1 MAFPAVLQTAQ
12 TECGLGVSA
21 SILQHYGRY
30 QTVSDLRLAME
41 PGREGLNLLQ
51 VSNLLTDEG
60 MEVGAYR
67 AGSLEQLRDI
77 GKPVILHWN
86 NSHYVVLV
94 RMRHDRVQIMD
105 PGQGLRTISLE
116 EAESSF
122 SGSVLV
128 PTPRDDFEKKS
139 RNVFKD
145 WQFHTFF
152 TKQMFGQY
160 ALFILLLAITYSVTF
175 AVPMVIQHVVD
186 AQLKGEENVVVGIT
200 AGVITGITGY
210 YLVSIARAATLA
222 SIVSSI
228 GYKLLGDLFA
238 RLLKLPLT
246 YFALRSPGDILYR
259 LASVNILRDFL
270 SSNLT
275 EFVINIGT
283 MIVILIFI
291 AQQSGVVLLITCGVL
306 SVLVVIWIVTARPTS
321 QALDAEYSHASETQV
336 IELDAIN
343 TVATMKMT
351 GSATSTFDKWRE
363 TYLRSLASMRRRM
376 VLQQGVLGSAAAVV
390 QLGGPLILLLSS
402 LPLVN
407 NGTLT
412 LGQAIATEG
421 ISAMLFSSI
430 SSVMF
435 GIMNIAAVDRAVAR
449 ITDIQRY
456 EPEQDEG
463 TVTDVFDSDIELD
476 NVSFTYPGGM
486 APVLSEVSL
495 TVPEEQDIAIVGS
508 SGSGKSTLAML
519 LCSLYSPV
527 SGAIRV
533 GGIDIRD
540 YSLDALRSH
549 IGYVPQQLQTRTGSL
564 YDNLTA
570 GLDDGRS
577 REEIEANIYAM
588 GILDFVK
595 DLPLG
600 FDTIMA
606 NGGENF
612 SGGQRQR
619 IAIATALLRYPRI
632 LVLDEATSALDT
644 TTERQV
650 TELIAQYQCT
660 KVVVAH
666 RLSTIR
672 NAQQIVVMEH
682 GCVMQVGS
690 HEELIS
696 VEGRYR
702 DLYYQEEKSS
712 HEEYV

>member
-67 AGSLEQLRDI
+67 ASSLEQLRDL

-186 AQLKGEENVVVGIT
+186 A
-200 AGVITGITGY
+200 
-210 YLVSIARAATLA
+210 
-222 SIVSSI
+222 
-228 GYKLLGDLFA
+228 
-238 RLLKLPLT
+238 
-246 YFALRSPGDILYR
+246 
-259 LASVNILRDFL
+259 
-270 SSNLT
+270 
-275 EFVINIGT
+275 
-283 MIVILIFI
+283 
-291 AQQSGVVLLITCGVL
+291 
-306 SVLVVIWIVTARPTS
+306 
-321 QALDAEYSHASETQV
+321 
-336 IELDAIN
+336 
-343 TVATMKMT
+343 
-351 GSATSTFDKWRE
+351 
-363 TYLRSLASMRRRM
+363 
-376 VLQQGVLGSAAAVV
+376 
-390 QLGGPLILLLSS
+390 
-402 LPLVN
+402 
-407 NGTLT
+407 
-412 LGQAIATEG
+412 
-421 ISAMLFSSI
+421 
-430 SSVMF
+430 
-435 GIMNIAAVDRAVAR
+435 
-449 ITDIQRY
+449 
-456 EPEQDEG
+456 
-463 TVTDVFDSDIELD
+463 
-476 NVSFTYPGGM
+476 
-486 APVLSEVSL
+486 
-495 TVPEEQDIAIVGS
+495 
-508 SGSGKSTLAML
+508 
-519 LCSLYSPV
+519 
-527 SGAIRV
+527 
-533 GGIDIRD
+533 
-540 YSLDALRSH
+540 LRSH

-577 REEIEANIYAM
+577 REEIEASIYAM

-666 RLSTIR
+666 RLSTVR
-672 NAQQIVVMEH
+672 NAENIVVMEDGRIIQSGRH
-682 GCVMQVGS
+682 DDLMM
-690 HEELIS
+690 

-702 DLYYQEEKSS
+702 ELYSQEEQSS
-712 HEEYV
+712 QAGYIWAQWPPTKVSRHGFGLGMFTS